1 MTKAA
6 PLVVPTRRMTNTNR
20 YRSGL
25 EREVARQ
32 FELAGRSFEFETDK
46 IDYLKPAKTSKYNPD
61 FKLIKR
67 DGSVMYIESKGL
79 FDTADRAKH
88 LLIRSQH
95 PDIDIRFV
103 FQNANSRISKQS
115 KTTYAKWCEDKGF
128 KFSDKGRVPREWLD
142 E

>member
-1 MTKAA
+1 MT
-6 PLVVPTRRMTNTNR
+6 TTDRNR

-32 FELAGRSFEFETDK
+32 LKLAGRSFEFETDK
-46 IDYLKPAKTSKYNPD
+46 IDYLKPAKKSKYNPD
-61 FKLIKR
+61 FKIIKK
-67 DGSVMYIESKGL
+67 DGSPMYIESKGI

-88 LLIRSQH
+88 LLIRTQY

-103 FQNANSRISKQS
+103 FQNAKARISKIS
-115 KTTYAKWCEDKGF
+115 NTTYAKWCEDKDF
-128 KFSDKGRVPREWLD
+128 KWADKGRIPKEWLT